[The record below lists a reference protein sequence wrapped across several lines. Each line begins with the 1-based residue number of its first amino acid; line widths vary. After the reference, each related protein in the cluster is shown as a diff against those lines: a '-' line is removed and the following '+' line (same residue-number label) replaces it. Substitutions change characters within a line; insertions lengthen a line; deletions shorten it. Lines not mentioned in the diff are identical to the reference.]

1 MGIKRYIAKKDN
13 TITNAFEP
21 DLLTRG
27 TGSNMGESDVL
38 EVFSIYGHASSASAE
53 LSRILIEFPV
63 NDVKTDR
70 TAGTIPASGSV
81 NFYLKMSN
89 AKHSSTLPRGFTLE
103 VAALSQ
109 SWEEG
114 TGLDMEEY
122 SDLTHDG
129 TGSNWLMRGSGSSWG
144 TIGGK
149 FHPSPKFKQTFER
162 GHEDLEIDITHLVE
176 NWIDGITSGGSG
188 DGASGDSRKLNYGV
202 GVYLTASQEAKTERV
217 ANALIQ
223 NKTGSAQS
231 FYTKK
236 FFGRGSEFFFKRP
249 CIEARWDSSIKDEAG
264 TFNLWSPLAEDP
276 SGDTR
281 SDNINTIYFYNSV
294 NGQLKNISSTY
305 LPNNKILVSLY
316 SSSVD
321 GTRPIGAKL
330 ELKSSS
336 YDAGFKS
343 VVTTGHTN
351 ATGGLSTTTG
361 IYSCSL
367 ALTGTDVSGTLS
379 NVFAVWHNKDGFVA
393 GTSRFEFHTSS
404 IEVSH
409 RRAST
414 TNSIPRYVTSAP
426 SLRPSYH
433 KNETARFRFY
443 IREKNWSPNIYTKAT
458 SEAKTSVM
466 ENAYFRISRIADD
479 HTVIDYGTGSANNEY
494 SRLSYD
500 VSGNYFDLDMNLLQ
514 PDYAYGINLIYYING
529 AYVEQPEQFKFRVEQ
544 S

>member
-1 MGIKRYIAKKDN
+1 MGIKRYIASKDN

-27 TGSNMGESDVL
+27 TGSNMGEADVL
-38 EVFSIYGHASSASAE
+38 EVFSIYGQASSASAE
-53 LSRILIEFPV
+53 SARILIEFPIS
-63 NDVKTDR
+63 DVDSDR
-70 TAGTIPASGSV
+70 TAGNIPVSGSV

-89 AKHSSTLPRGFTLE
+89 AKHSSTLPRNFTLE

-114 TGLDMEEY
+114 SGLDMEEY
-122 SDLTHDG
+122 SDLTYNG
-129 TGSNWLMRGSGSSWG
+129 SGSNWVMRGSGSTWG

-149 FHPSPKFKQTFER
+149 FHDHPKFKQTFER

-176 NWIDGITSGGSG
+176 NWVDGISLGGSG
-188 DGASGDSRKLNYGV
+188 DGVNDDSRKLNYGV
-202 GVYLTASQEAKTERV
+202 AVYLTSSQEAKTVGV

-223 NKTGSAQS
+223 NKTGSMQS

-236 FFGRGSEFFFKRP
+236 FFGRGTEFFFKKP
-249 CIEARWDSSIKDEAG
+249 CIEARWDSSIKDEGG

-281 SDNINTIYFYNSV
+281 SDNINTIYFYNNV

-321 GTRPIGAKL
+321 GTRPIGSKL

-343 VVTTGHTN
+343 VVTTGQTN

-367 ALTGTDVSGTLS
+367 ALTGTDVSGTLT
-379 NVFAVWHNKDGFVA
+379 NIFAVWHNKDGFVA
-393 GTSRFEFHTSS
+393 GANRFDFHTSS
-404 IEVSH
+404 IAVSH

-414 TNSIPRYVTSAP
+414 ANSIPRHVTSAP
-426 SLRPSYH
+426 SLRSSYH

-443 IREKNWSPNIYTKAT
+443 IREKNWNPNIYTKAT

-466 ENAYFRISRIADD
+466 ENAYFRISRIADN

-500 VSGNYFDLDMNLLQ
+500 VSGSYFDLDMGLLE
-514 PDYAYGINLIYYING
+514 PGYAYGIKFCYYLNG
-529 AYVEQPEQFKFRVEQ
+529 SYREQTEDFKFRVEE